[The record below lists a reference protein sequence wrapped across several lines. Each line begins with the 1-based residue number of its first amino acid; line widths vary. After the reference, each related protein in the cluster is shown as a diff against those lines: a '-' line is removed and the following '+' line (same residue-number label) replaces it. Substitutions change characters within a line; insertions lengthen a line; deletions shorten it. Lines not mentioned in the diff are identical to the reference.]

1 MPSARA
7 AFFMEISKKLQ
18 GILDADPKDLTP
30 TQRHTVQRHNEK
42 ISQIEYETD
51 VKEKKT
57 SKRFIDQKIP
67 SHNLSWLETHDKTLV
82 QPYVDYVGKQAS
94 TLDKSARFLSM
105 KYGIEL
111 QKEHPISVSGA
122 GDIERSPTNPLSDRG
137 PNDQGFAG
145 NARFNNRMQ
154 ADNAFNRSD
163 LDQLSVAS
171 NWQYSVANFAADRP
185 DIRDPEIRAEMN
197 LKPLG
202 PKVSNLGM
210 LKLQQGDLD
219 IDTLQMKMF
228 IEQDL
233 KNSGIEL
240 DVNQKS
246 DLGAFLLDLENKELA
261 LNAHKHSYDKKGNPT
276 GEYNLAKHEPHRIE
290 GVGPDGRTWGNQNN
304 KKGKVFDDDAWL
316 TQRVQEGQNAV
327 KRQNPEFT
335 QLPSQTATT
344 PKAMFKELGKVG
356 GKKLFRE
363 VVRKMGG
370 SNNVIANISGDIIGT
385 VMDGVTYAQTKDSKA
400 LTDLCLS
407 GSQAL
412 TSLGALGVACLPI
425 PGARPGA
432 FALMKV
438 GDNIA
443 SVERIYNLMGGT
455 STIDRLLQNGTKP
468 KTNKKLLEPATT
480 RTKIKV

>member
-1 MPSARA
+1 
-7 AFFMEISKKLQ
+7 MEISKKLQ
-18 GILDADPKDLTP
+18 SILDADPKDLTP

-51 VKEKKT
+51 IKEKKS

-67 SHNLSWLETHDKTLV
+67 SHNIKWLEKFDNTLV
-82 QPYVDYVGKQAS
+82 QPYIDYVGKQAS
-94 TLDKSARFLSM
+94 TLNKAAAFLSM
-105 KYGIEL
+105 KYGIDLE
-111 QKEHPISVSGA
+111 KEHPISVSGA
-122 GDIERSPTNPLSDRG
+122 GDIERSPTNPMSDRG
-137 PNDQGFAG
+137 PNDQGFTG
-145 NARFNNRMQ
+145 NARFNGRLQ
-154 ADNAFNRSD
+154 ADNAFNRHD
-163 LDQLSVAS
+163 LDQLGVSS
-171 NWQYSVANFAADRP
+171 NWQYSVSNFAADRP
-185 DIRDPEIRAEMN
+185 DIRDPAERARME

-210 LKLQQGDLD
+210 LKLQQGDLN

-240 DVNQKS
+240 DVNQKA

-290 GVGPDGRTWGNQNN
+290 GEAPDGRTWGNQNN
-304 KKGKVFDDDAWL
+304 KTGKVFDDDAWL
-316 TQRVQEGQNAV
+316 TKRVQEGQNAV

-335 QLPSQTATT
+335 KLPSQAVNTAGG
-344 PKAMFKELGKVG
+344 MFKELTNIG
-356 GKKLFRE
+356 GKKVARE
-363 VVRKMGG
+363 IVRKMGG

-385 VMDGVTYAQTKDSKA
+385 IMDGVTYAQTKDKKA

-412 TSLGALGVACLPI
+412 TSLGALGIACLPI

-438 GDNIA
+438 GDKIA
-443 SVERIYNLMGGT
+443 DVERIYNLHGGMGA
-455 STIDRLLQNGTKP
+455 ID
-468 KTNKKLLEPATT
+468 KLLKKGNPLKTT
-480 RTKIKV
+480 TTPTKVKV